1 MEVDMAK
8 ISLKEAMI
16 DFINMF
22 VEAMYKDDSRKR
34 YSSEEVMDF
43 IYKAMYR
50 LSLSYVDRVDDVATR
65 EMSFEVDRLNNI
77 VEGLRDENRRLRD
90 KEPI

>member
-1 MEVDMAK
+1 MAK

-16 DFINMF
+16 DFINMLA
-22 VEAMYKDDSRKR
+22 EDIYRDDSKKR
-34 YSSEEVMDF
+34 YSSEEILNM

-65 EMSFEVDRLNNI
+65 AMSYEIDSLNQTVD
-77 VEGLRDENRRLRD
+77 GLRDENRRLRD
-90 KEPI
+90 KEPV

>member
-1 MEVDMAK
+1 MAK
-8 ISLKEAMI
+8 ISLKEAMT
-16 DFINMF
+16 DFVNVF
-22 VEAMYKDDSRKR
+22 AESMYRDDSRKR
-34 YSSEEVMDF
+34 YSSEEIMDF

-90 KEPI
+90 KEPV